1 MGFSEQDLVFFKN
14 KISCFTHL
22 WSEETSCKLSLSQF
36 RMKFF
41 NYIFKQTILMVCQK
55 LNGRCCKLDTEHT
68 QIFAMYRRLMPKR
81 AEFDSWRLFVIPW
94 YFCEF
99 LSLLFPLQ
107 VEDDQP
113 VLLQPGLRQ
122 PGLHQ
127 ALTRGLLS
135 FPVHNTHGLLTF
147 LDPTITSPSV
157 LHVPPWPVNL
167 VDSSTNRDHVGH
179 SIWAT
184 RLPIVRQISAASLRS
199 VFVV

>member
-1 MGFSEQDLVFFKN
+1 
-14 KISCFTHL
+14 
-22 WSEETSCKLSLSQF
+22 
-36 RMKFF
+36 MKFF

-55 LNGRCCKLDTEHT
+55 SNGRCCKRDTEHT
-68 QIFAMYRRLMPKR
+68 DLCYVYKTHAKKEQNSIVEDNIIF
-81 AEFDSWRLFVIPW
+81 SIFVISC
-94 YFCEF
+94 FF
-99 LSLLFPLQ
+99 VSFFSLLFPLQ

-113 VLLQPGLRQ
+113 VLLQPGL
-122 PGLHQ
+122 HQ
-127 ALTRGLLS
+127 ALTRGLSS
-135 FPVHNTHGLLTF
+135 FPVQNTHGLLTF

>member
-1 MGFSEQDLVFFKN
+1 M
-14 KISCFTHL
+14 
-22 WSEETSCKLSLSQF
+22 SLSQF

-41 NYIFKQTILMVCQK
+41 LLYFQTNNFNGLSKIEWQVLQARYRAHRSLLCIQDSCHNEQNSIVEDNIIFSI
-55 LNGRCCKLDTEHT
+55 
-68 QIFAMYRRLMPKR
+68 
-81 AEFDSWRLFVIPW
+81 FVIPW

-99 LSLLFPLQ
+99 LSLLFLLQ
-107 VEDDQP
+107 VEDD
-113 VLLQPGLRQ
+113 QPGLRQ

-127 ALTRGLLS
+127 ALTRGLSS
-135 FPVHNTHGLLTF
+135 FPVQNTHGLLTF

-157 LHVPPWPVNL
+157 QHVPPWPVNL